1 VRPALGGTLTG
12 VAPNCRSALP
22 DRRGASRTGPGDQN
36 STEVTLVY
44 AIIQARGHQ
53 LKVTP
58 GAIVEVDGTPGE
70 TGSEFTFDEVL
81 LVEKD
86 AGDIVAGAPFVAN
99 AKVLG
104 VVDGEARGPK
114 LRVFKKK
121 RRKGFRKTRGH
132 RSVFTRVRITDI
144 QL

>member
-1 VRPALGGTLTG
+1 
-12 VAPNCRSALP
+12 
-22 DRRGASRTGPGDQN
+22 
-36 STEVTLVY
+36 VY
-44 AIIQARGHQ
+44 AIVQTRGRQ

-70 TGSEFTFDEVL
+70 QGSEFTFDQVL

-86 AGDIVAGAPFVAN
+86 AGDILAGAPYVAN
-99 AKVLG
+99 ARVLG
-104 VVDGEARGPK
+104 VIDGEARGPK

-132 RSVFTRVRITDI
+132 RSVFMRVRITDI
-144 QL
+144 QA

>member
-1 VRPALGGTLTG
+1 VF
-12 VAPNCRSALP
+12 
-22 DRRGASRTGPGDQN
+22 
-36 STEVTLVY
+36 
-44 AIIQARGHQ
+44 AIIQARGRQ
-53 LKVTP
+53 LRVSP
-58 GAIVEVDGTPGE
+58 GEIVEVDGTPGAV
-70 TGSEFTFDEVL
+70 GSPLSFDQVL
-81 LVEKD
+81 LVSRD

-104 VVDGEARGPK
+104 VVAGEARGPK

-144 QL
+144 QA

>member
-1 VRPALGGTLTG
+1 M
-12 VAPNCRSALP
+12 
-22 DRRGASRTGPGDQN
+22 
-36 STEVTLVY
+36 Y
-44 AIIQARGHQ
+44 AIVQARGRQ

-58 GAIVEVDGTPGE
+58 GAIVEIDGPPGE
-70 TGSEFTFDEVL
+70 HGSEFTFDQVL

-86 AGDIVAGAPFVAN
+86 AGQIVAGAPFVAN
-99 AKVLG
+99 ARVVG

-114 LRVFKKK
+114 LRVFKTK

-132 RSVFTRVRITDI
+132 RSIFTRIRITDI

>member
-1 VRPALGGTLTG
+1 M
-12 VAPNCRSALP
+12 
-22 DRRGASRTGPGDQN
+22 
-36 STEVTLVY
+36 Y

-58 GAIVEVDGTPGE
+58 GSVVEIDGPPGLH
-70 TGSEFTFDEVL
+70 GSEFNFDQVL
-81 LVEKD
+81 LVEKS
-86 AGDIVAGAPFVAN
+86 GGEITAGAPFVAD
-99 AKVLG
+99 ARVLG

-132 RSVFTRVRITDI
+132 RSIFTRVRITDI
-144 QL
+144 QA

>member
-1 VRPALGGTLTG
+1 
-12 VAPNCRSALP
+12 
-22 DRRGASRTGPGDQN
+22 
-36 STEVTLVY
+36 VY
-44 AIIQARGHQ
+44 AIVQARGRQ

-58 GAIVEVDGTPGE
+58 GAVVEIDGAAAEPG
-70 TGSEFTFDEVL
+70 STFSFEQVL

-86 AGDIVAGAPFVAN
+86 AGEIVAGAPYVAG
-99 AKVLG
+99 AKVVG

-132 RSVFTRVRITDI
+132 RSVFMRVRITEI
-144 QL
+144 VG

>member
-1 VRPALGGTLTG
+1 MP
-12 VAPNCRSALP
+12 
-22 DRRGASRTGPGDQN
+22 
-36 STEVTLVY
+36 VY
-44 AIIQARGHQ
+44 AIIQARGRQ

-58 GAIVEVDGTPGE
+58 GAVVEIDGTPGE
-70 TGSEFTFDEVL
+70 PGSPFAFDQVL

-86 AGDIVAGAPFVAN
+86 AGEILAGAPYLAD
-99 AKVLG
+99 ARVLG

-144 QL
+144 QA

>member
-1 VRPALGGTLTG
+1 M
-12 VAPNCRSALP
+12 
-22 DRRGASRTGPGDQN
+22 
-36 STEVTLVY
+36 Y
-44 AIIQARGHQ
+44 AIIQARGRQ

-58 GAIVEVDGTPGE
+58 GAVVEVDGRPGDK
-70 TGSEFTFDEVL
+70 GSPFTFEQVL

-132 RSVFTRVRITDI
+132 RSFFTRVRITDI
-144 QL
+144 QV

>member
-1 VRPALGGTLTG
+1 MLPLRQGSFGETR
-12 VAPNCRSALP
+12 RS
-22 DRRGASRTGPGDQN
+22 RRRRRANLAISDEEN
-36 STEVTLVY
+36 AVY
-44 AIIQARGHQ
+44 AIIQARGRQ

-58 GAIVEVDGTPGE
+58 GAVVEIDGRPGE
-70 TGSEFTFDEVL
+70 RGSEVTFGQVL

-86 AGDIVAGAPFVAN
+86 AGEILAGAPYVAN
-99 AKVLG
+99 ARVLG

-132 RSVFTRVRITDI
+132 RSFFTRVRITDI
-144 QL
+144 QV

>member
-1 VRPALGGTLTG
+1 
-12 VAPNCRSALP
+12 
-22 DRRGASRTGPGDQN
+22 
-36 STEVTLVY
+36 VY
-44 AIIQARGHQ
+44 AIVQARGRQ
-53 LKVTP
+53 IKVVP
-58 GAIVEVDGTPGE
+58 GAIVEVDGPPAE
-70 TGSEFTFDEVL
+70 TGSEFNFDHVL

-99 AKVLG
+99 ARVLG

-132 RSVFTRVRITDI
+132 RSMLTRVRITDI
-144 QL
+144 QV

>member
-1 VRPALGGTLTG
+1 
-12 VAPNCRSALP
+12 
-22 DRRGASRTGPGDQN
+22 
-36 STEVTLVY
+36 VY
-44 AIIQARGHQ
+44 AIIQAKGRQ

-58 GAIVEVDGTPGE
+58 GAVVEVDGPPGE
-70 TGSEFTFDEVL
+70 TGSQLTFDQVL

-99 AKVLG
+99 ASVIG
-104 VVDGEARGPK
+104 VIDGESRGPK

-132 RSVFTRVRITDI
+132 RSVMTRVRITDI
-144 QL
+144 KV